1 MVKPCECDLN
11 EGMGLF
17 CQVGWARLDG
27 IGGVRWDMAERISQ
41 RRYLTDNLMSLMLK
55 LSHNDLIWTIKKPAD

>member
-11 EGMGLF
+11 EGMGLI